1 MMNEIKV
8 ILHIIKRESEE
19 QIDRLENVY
28 PDEMQEMI
36 EQHRKKINELST
48 EEEIDAWLKQY
59 RGVSLEEW
67 YETL

>member
-1 MMNEIKV
+1 MNEIKV